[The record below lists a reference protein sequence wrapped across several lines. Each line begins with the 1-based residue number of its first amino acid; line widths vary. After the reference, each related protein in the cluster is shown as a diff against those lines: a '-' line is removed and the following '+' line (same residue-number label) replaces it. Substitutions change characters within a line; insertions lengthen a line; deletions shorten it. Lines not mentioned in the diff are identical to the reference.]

1 MKRLLPL
8 VLFITACGGG
18 GAGKVVIQ
26 GDQSLLPIAE
36 RQVNEITAYAR
47 SRHSYTRLPD
57 TINIRIVPHS
67 PECDEISFLL
77 PPYRVPYGT
86 NYDGSIYDRDGA
98 TNGYVSLCAAGRFV
112 ESDSHIE
119 VTEKGIRT
127 TTVIRHEMQHLI
139 LWYND
144 RARYEATRIHL
155 NGEDDLF

>member
-1 MKRLLPL
+1 MKYVLPL
-8 VLFITACGGG
+8 LLLLASCGEERVTVQGG
-18 GAGKVVIQ
+18 PTDLQ
-26 GDQSLLPIAE
+26 PIAE
-36 RQVNEITAYAR
+36 RQVSEIKAYAK
-47 SRHSYTRLPD
+47 SRHGYDKWPS
-57 TINIRIVPHS
+57 NIVIRVVPHS

-86 NYDGSIYDRDGA
+86 NYDGSAYDRDSA

-119 VTEKGIRT
+119 VTEAGLRT

-139 LWYND
+139 LWHND
-144 RARYEATRIHL
+144 RTRYDATRIHL